1 MAGNMIESRL
11 LRDRLL
17 IGGNWVDAA
26 ADERFETVDPA
37 TEKVIAS
44 VPRGRAAD
52 VAAAVA
58 AAEAARHGPW
68 SALTPFQRGQLLFRL
83 ADLIDACSDELAE
96 LERRD
101 VGKPVS
107 EALDGVRGVANCFR
121 YNAGAAD
128 KIEGATIP
136 LGQDFVDYTVM
147 EPLGVTAHI
156 VPWNY
161 PLRMAARSLAPALA
175 AGCTAV
181 LKPAEQSPLTALA
194 LGQLCLDAGLPPGVV
209 NVVTGFG
216 EEAGE
221 PLVRHPLVRGV
232 TFTGS
237 VATGRRVYQAAA
249 EGIKP
254 VVLELGG
261 KNPMI
266 VLYDADIDRATTDTM
281 DASFGNTGQVCS
293 SASVYLLH
301 RSVHGR
307 FIEAL
312 AEKAARLTVGSPQTD
327 PVIGPLASRK
337 QYQKVTGYI
346 AQCQRDGARLR
357 FGGGRPAGL
366 NTGYHVAPTLF
377 DGVDPALSIATDE
390 IFGPVAVAHIFD
402 SEDEAVRLANRL
414 ETGLVAGVYSRDITR
429 ALSLTRRLDF
439 GSIWVNGWF
448 IGGLQVPTGGAKQS
462 GIGRERGLPGIRNY
476 LTIKNIGI
484 RLYGRRHDTGNR
496 GARKE

>member
-1 MAGNMIESRL
+1 MIESRL

-37 TEKVIAS
+37 TEQVIAS

-83 ADLIDACSDELAE
+83 ADLIDARSDELAE

-107 EALDGVRGVANCFR
+107 EALGNVRGVANCFR
-121 YNAGAAD
+121 YNAGAAE

-136 LGQDFVDYTVM
+136 LGPDFVDYTVM

-161 PLRMAARSLAPALA
+161 PLGMAARSRAPALA

-237 VATGRRVYQAAA
+237 VATGRRVYVAAA

-312 AEKAARLTVGSPQTD
+312 AEKATRLTVGSPETD
-327 PVIGPLASRK
+327 PVIGPLASRE
-337 QYQKVTGYI
+337 QYEKVTGYI
-346 AQCQRDGARLR
+346 AQGQRDGARLR

-366 NTGYHVAPTLF
+366 NTGYYVAPTLF

-402 SEDEAVRLANRL
+402 REDEAVRLANRL

-448 IGGLQVPTGGAKQS
+448 IGGLQAPTGGAKQS

-484 RLYGRRHDTGNR
+484 RL
-496 GARKE
+496 

>member
-1 MAGNMIESRL
+1 MIKNKL

-17 IGGNWVDAA
+17 IGGDWVEAVSG
-26 ADERFETVDPA
+26 ERFETVDPA
-37 TEKVIAS
+37 TEQVIAT

-68 SALTPFQRGQLLFRL
+68 AALTPFQRGQLLFRL
-83 ADLIDACSDELAE
+83 ADLIDAHRDDLAE

-107 EALDGVRGVANCFR
+107 EAQGDVRGVANCFR

-128 KIEGATIP
+128 KMEGATIP
-136 LGQDFVDYTVM
+136 LGHDFVDYTVM

-161 PLRMAARSLAPALA
+161 PLGMAARSLAPALA

-216 EEAGE
+216 DEAGE

-237 VATGRRVYQAAA
+237 VATGRRVYRSAA
-249 EGIKP
+249 EGIKQ

-266 VLYDADIDRATTDTM
+266 VLDDADIDRATTDAM

-312 AEKAARLTVGSPQTD
+312 AAKAARLTVGPPETD
-327 PVIGPLASRK
+327 PVIGPLASRE
-337 QYQKVTGYI
+337 QYDKVTGYI
-346 AQCQRDGARLR
+346 AQGLRDGARLR
-357 FGGGRPAGL
+357 FGGSRPAGL
-366 NTGYHVAPTLF
+366 NTGFYVAPTLF
-377 DGVDPALSIATDE
+377 DEVDPALSIATDE
-390 IFGPVAVAHIFD
+390 IFGPVAVAHVFD
-402 SEDEAVRLANRL
+402 TVDQAVALANRL

-429 ALSLTRRLDF
+429 ALSLTSQLEF
-439 GSIWVNGWF
+439 GSVWVNGWF
-448 IGGLQVPTGGAKQS
+448 IGGLQAPTGGTKHS

-484 RLYGRRHDTGNR
+484 RL
-496 GARKE
+496 

>member
-1 MAGNMIESRL
+1 MIESRL

-44 VPRGRAAD
+44 VPRGRATD
-52 VAAAVA
+52 VAATVA

-161 PLRMAARSLAPALA
+161 PLGMAARSRVPALA

-181 LKPAEQSPLTALA
+181 LKPAEQSPLTVLA

-221 PLVRHPLVRGV
+221 PLVLHPLVRGV

-281 DASFGNTGQVCS
+281 DESFGNTGQVCS

-312 AEKAARLTVGSPQTD
+312 AEKAARLTVGPPETD
-327 PVIGPLASRK
+327 PVIGPLASRE

-448 IGGLQVPTGGAKQS
+448 IGGLQAPTGGAKQS

-484 RLYGRRHDTGNR
+484 RL
-496 GARKE
+496 

>member
-1 MAGNMIESRL
+1 MLLNKL
-11 LRDRLL
+11 LRDKLL
-17 IGGNWVDAA
+17 IGGTWVDAVGG
-26 ADERFETVDPA
+26 ERFDTVDPS
-37 TEKVIAS
+37 TEQVIAS
-44 VPRGRAAD
+44 VSRGRVAD
-52 VAAAVA
+52 IEAAAM

-68 SALTPFQRGQLLFRL
+68 AALTPFQRGQLLVRL
-83 ADLIDACSDELAE
+83 ADLIDAQRDALAE

-107 EALDGVRGVANCFR
+107 EALGDVRGVANCFR

-128 KIEGATIP
+128 KMEGATIP
-136 LGQDFVDYTVM
+136 LGTDFVDYTVL

-161 PLRMAARSLAPALA
+161 PLGMAARSLAPALA

-237 VATGRRVYQAAA
+237 VATGRRVYRAAA

-266 VLYDADIDRATTDTM
+266 VLDDADVDRATSDAM

-301 RSVHGR
+301 RSVHER
-307 FIEAL
+307 FVASL
-312 AEKAARLTVGSPQTD
+312 TEKASRLTVGRPETD
-327 PVIGPLASRK
+327 PAIGPLASRE
-337 QYQKVTGYI
+337 QYDKVTGYI
-346 AQCQRDGARLR
+346 AQGLRDGARLR

-366 NTGYHVAPTLF
+366 NTGFFVTPTLF
-377 DGVDPALSIATDE
+377 DAVDPALSIATDE
-390 IFGPVAVAHIFD
+390 IFGPVAVAHVFD
-402 SEDEAVRLANRL
+402 TEDEAVALANRL
-414 ETGLVAGVYSRDITR
+414 ETGLVAGIYSQNISR

-439 GSIWVNGWF
+439 GSVWVNGWF
-448 IGGLQVPTGGAKQS
+448 IGGLQAPTGGTKQS

-484 RLYGRRHDTGNR
+484 RL
-496 GARKE
+496 

>member
-1 MAGNMIESRL
+1 MIKNKL

-17 IGGNWVDAA
+17 IGGDWVEAVSG
-26 ADERFETVDPA
+26 ERFETVDPA
-37 TEKVIAS
+37 TEQVIAT

-68 SALTPFQRGQLLFRL
+68 AALTPFQRGQLLFRL
-83 ADLIDACSDELAE
+83 ADLIDAHRDDLAE

-107 EALDGVRGVANCFR
+107 EAQGDVRGVANCFR

-128 KIEGATIP
+128 KMEGATIP
-136 LGQDFVDYTVM
+136 LGHDFVDYTVM

-161 PLRMAARSLAPALA
+161 PLGMAARSLAPALA

-237 VATGRRVYQAAA
+237 VATGRRVYRAAA
-249 EGIKP
+249 EGIKQ

-266 VLYDADIDRATTDTM
+266 VLDDADIDRATTDAM

-312 AEKAARLTVGSPQTD
+312 AAKAARLTVGPPETD
-327 PVIGPLASRK
+327 PVIGPLASRE
-337 QYQKVTGYI
+337 QYDKVTGYI
-346 AQCQRDGARLR
+346 AQGLRDGARLR
-357 FGGGRPAGL
+357 FGGTRPAGL
-366 NTGYHVAPTLF
+366 NTGFYVAPTLF
-377 DGVDPALSIATDE
+377 DEVDPALSIATDE
-390 IFGPVAVAHIFD
+390 IFGPVAVAHVFD
-402 SEDEAVRLANRL
+402 TVDQAIALANRL

-429 ALSLTRRLDF
+429 ALSLTRQLEF
-439 GSIWVNGWF
+439 GSVWVNGWF
-448 IGGLQVPTGGAKQS
+448 IGGLQAPTGGTKHS

-484 RLYGRRHDTGNR
+484 RL
-496 GARKE
+496 

>member
-1 MAGNMIESRL
+1 MNKL
-11 LRDRLL
+11 LRDKLL
-17 IGGNWVDAA
+17 IGGVWVEAA
-26 ADERFETVDPA
+26 GGERFDTVDPS
-37 TEKVIAS
+37 TEQVITS
-44 VPRGRAAD
+44 VPRGRAVD

-68 SALTPFQRGQLLFRL
+68 AALTPFERGRLLFRL
-83 ADLIDACSDELAE
+83 ADLIDDRRDELAE
-96 LERRD
+96 LERLD

-107 EALDGVRGVANCFR
+107 EALGDVCGVANCFR

-128 KIEGATIP
+128 KMEGATIP
-136 LGQDFVDYTVM
+136 LGTDFVDYTVV

-161 PLRMAARSLAPALA
+161 PLGMAVRSLAPALA

-194 LGQLCLDAGLPPGVV
+194 LGQVCLDAGLPPGVV

-266 VLYDADIDRATTDTM
+266 VLDDADIDRATTDAM

-293 SASVYLLH
+293 SASIYLLH
-301 RSVHGR
+301 RSVHDR
-307 FIEAL
+307 FLEAL
-312 AEKAARLTVGSPQTD
+312 AAKAARLTVGPPETD
-327 PVIGPLASRK
+327 PGIGPLASRE
-337 QYQKVTGYI
+337 QYDKVMGYI
-346 AQCQRDGARLR
+346 AQGLRDGARLR

-366 NTGYHVAPTLF
+366 NSGFYVEPTLF
-377 DGVDPALSIATDE
+377 DTVDQTLSIATDE
-390 IFGPVAVAHIFD
+390 IFGPVAVAHVFD

-414 ETGLVAGVYSRDITR
+414 ETGLVAGVYSRDISR

-439 GSIWVNGWF
+439 GSVWVNGWF
-448 IGGLQVPTGGAKQS
+448 IGGLQAPTGGAKQS

-484 RLYGRRHDTGNR
+484 RL
-496 GARKE
+496 